1 MCTGLFDDGV
11 EVWEA
16 MMQDWYSGPHPVPNT
31 EIGSDFDE
39 AADVFVLFLSVV
51 PGSEADAL
59 TRLQLPFAFES
70 ELGKH
75 AGLNGSM
82 ALVHEHLVADVEG
95 KALRSAA
102 GHQAKDSV
110 ILEANQPPH
119 IEAREKVL
127 GAKSAHETLVEETR
141 SSCRITDQRDVTFPA
156 APRELFTPPSR
167 GDLARSLADAV
178 FIKAVTTTMM
188 MRQPVD
194 DAADDADLLMMIMMM
209 NDDGDDDVDDE
220 EQKDEGHVHEHDV
233 GDDGMTMTTMM
244 KVKLKMKIPRAVAV
258 SAPWVGRLVGG
269 RVGGWVDGWIMA
281 LPDDTR
287 VFVGHDYL
295 PQDFEILL

>member
-39 AADVFVLFLSVV
+39 AADVFVPFLSVV

-59 TRLQLPFAFES
+59 TRLQLAFAFES
-70 ELGKH
+70 DLGKH

-82 ALVHEHLVADVEG
+82 ALVHEHLVADTLPEA
-95 KALRSAA
+95 KPLALQR
-102 GHQAKDSV
+102 GTKDSV
-110 ILEANQPPH
+110 ILGGNQTLGPRDCHIALQGKMLCGKVVALNREACHPTLKLVRKFSAQNQHMIPCGDIGGGDTIFMPDYGS
-119 IEAREKVL
+119 ARCDFP
-127 GAKSAHETLVEETR
+127 GGSARTLY
-141 SSCRITDQRDVTFPA
+141 SSIQR
-156 APRELFTPPSR
+156 
-167 GDLARSLADAV
+167 
-178 FIKAVTTTMM
+178 
-188 MRQPVD
+188 
-194 DAADDADLLMMIMMM
+194 
-209 NDDGDDDVDDE
+209 
-220 EQKDEGHVHEHDV
+220 
-233 GDDGMTMTTMM
+233 
-244 KVKLKMKIPRAVAV
+244 
-258 SAPWVGRLVGG
+258 
-269 RVGGWVDGWIMA
+269 IMA